1 MRGPGRCPT
10 CGGELEIRRLHC
22 PDCQVS
28 IEGKFSPCPF
38 CRLDD
43 GELHFVLTFLRTRGN
58 IKEMERALGISYP
71 TVRSRLGDILHLM
84 GLGNGAQSEE
94 EARLLKKEQRRLVLE
109 QLERG
114 EISAAEAAE
123 QLHKIKSDWEESR

>member
-10 CGGELEIRRLHC
+10 CSGELEIRQLYC

-43 GELHFVLTFLRTRGN
+43 GELQFVLTFLRTRGN

-71 TVRSRLGDILHLM
+71 TVRSRL
-84 GLGNGAQSEE
+84 NGALHHLGMGDGVHSEE
-94 EARLLKKEQRRLVLE
+94 EAKLMKREQRKVVLE
-109 QLERG
+109 KLEQG

-123 QLHKIKSDWEESR
+123 QLHKIKSEREGF

>member
-10 CGGELEIRRLHC
+10 CSKELEIRRLYC

-28 IEGKFSPCPF
+28 IEGRFSPCAF
-38 CRLDD
+38 CRLDGD
-43 GELHFVLTFLRTRGN
+43 ELHFVLTFLQTRGN

-71 TVRSRLGDILHLM
+71 TVRSRLNGILHQL
-84 GLGNGAQSEE
+84 GLEDAAQAEE
-94 EARLLKKEQRRLVLE
+94 EIRRQKEEQRRLILE
-109 QLERG
+109 SLEHG

-123 QLHKIKSDWEESR
+123 QLRKIKNE

>member
-10 CGGELEIRRLHC
+10 CSKELEIRRLYC

-28 IEGKFSPCPF
+28 IEGRFSPCAF
-38 CRLDD
+38 CRLD
-43 GELHFVLTFLRTRGN
+43 GEELHFVLTFLQTRGN

-71 TVRSRLGDILHLM
+71 TVRSRLNAILHLL
-84 GLGNGAQSEE
+84 GLEDAAQAEE
-94 EARLLKKEQRRLVLE
+94 EIRRQKEEQRRLILE
-109 QLERG
+109 SLEHG

-123 QLHKIKSDWEESR
+123 QLRKIKNE

>member
-10 CGGELEIRRLHC
+10 CSKELEIRRLYC

-28 IEGKFSPCPF
+28 IEGRFSPCAF
-38 CRLDD
+38 CRLDGD
-43 GELHFVLTFLRTRGN
+43 ELHFVLTFLQTRGN

-71 TVRSRLGDILHLM
+71 TVRSRLNGILHQL
-84 GLGNGAQSEE
+84 GLEDAAQAEE
-94 EARLLKKEQRRLVLE
+94 EIRRQKEEQRRLILESLE
-109 QLERG
+109 QG

-123 QLHKIKSDWEESR
+123 QLRKIKNE

>member
-10 CGGELEIRRLHC
+10 CSKELEIRRLYC

-28 IEGKFSPCPF
+28 IEGRFSPCAF
-38 CRLDD
+38 CRLD
-43 GELHFVLTFLRTRGN
+43 GEELHFVLTFLQTRGN

-71 TVRSRLGDILHLM
+71 TVRSRLNGILHQL
-84 GLGNGAQSEE
+84 GLEDAAQAEE
-94 EARLLKKEQRRLVLE
+94 EIRRQKEEQRRLILE
-109 QLERG
+109 SLEHG

-123 QLHKIKSDWEESR
+123 QLRKIKNE

>member
-10 CGGELEIRRLHC
+10 CSKELEIRRLYC

-28 IEGKFSPCPF
+28 IEGRFSPCAF
-38 CRLDD
+38 CRLD
-43 GELHFVLTFLRTRGN
+43 GEELHFVLTFLQTRGN

-71 TVRSRLGDILHLM
+71 TVRSRLNGILHQL
-84 GLGNGAQSEE
+84 GLEDAAQAEE
-94 EARLLKKEQRRLVLE
+94 EIRRQKEEQRRLILESLE
-109 QLERG
+109 QG

-123 QLHKIKSDWEESR
+123 QLRKIKNE

>member
-10 CGGELEIRRLHC
+10 CSKELEIRRLYC

-28 IEGKFSPCPF
+28 IEGRFSPCAF
-38 CRLDD
+38 CRLDGD
-43 GELHFVLTFLRTRGN
+43 ELHFVLTFLQTRGN

-71 TVRSRLGDILHLM
+71 TVRSRLNAILHLL
-84 GLGNGAQSEE
+84 GLEDAAQAEE
-94 EARLLKKEQRRLVLE
+94 EIRRQKEEQRRLILESLE
-109 QLERG
+109 QG

-123 QLHKIKSDWEESR
+123 QLRKIKNE